1 MKPGAIFLA
10 FALALSATAA
20 QAQQTR
26 FYGLDGKS
34 TGTAV
39 PYGNG
44 SVRYYGPDGRSL
56 GTSTTTGT
64 GTTFYDARGN
74 VTGRTSTPL
83 RSGAGR

>member
-1 MKPGAIFLA
+1 MKLGAISLA
-10 FALALSATAA
+10 FALVLTAA
-20 QAQQTR
+20 AAHAQQTR
-26 FYGLDGKS
+26 FYGPDGKS

-56 GTSTTTGT
+56 GTSTTTST

-74 VTGRTSTPL
+74 VTGRTSTP
-83 RSGAGR
+83 GARR